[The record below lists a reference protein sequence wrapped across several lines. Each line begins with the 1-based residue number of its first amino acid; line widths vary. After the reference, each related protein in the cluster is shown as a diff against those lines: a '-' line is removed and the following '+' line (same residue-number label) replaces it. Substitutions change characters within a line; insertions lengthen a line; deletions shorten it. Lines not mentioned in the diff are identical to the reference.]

1 MEKVF
6 MIMLRSF
13 LPVGQ
18 GSFCLEQFKNG
29 ENKINIVYD
38 CGTSTKSFDINKEI
52 RANFDKGEDIL
63 IVFISHLH
71 EDHVNGLEYLL
82 NYCNVKNII
91 FPLTSK
97 SDRCIYAIRYLC
109 NSPNNNQTDFT
120 YRLIQN
126 PNEVIKN
133 FSPETNVFALNYSN
147 EERLED
153 IGDEDFG
160 QVEIISSG
168 KNVLDNLNQ
177 ISKSPIEKIWEYI
190 PFNFRESSKK
200 SKFYKALS
208 SRLEYI
214 VDDSNI
220 KRVLSQWGDRTIQEK
235 IHDSYKDVN
244 KDLNLNSLVLFSGAK
259 DKEFYQIMVRPY
271 YNEFC
276 CHCKWDYYKANG
288 CLYFGDYNASGK
300 LRWKELKSHYENY
313 WDSIGCIQLP
323 HHGSRKSYNHEIAL
337 LNAYFVV
344 SAGKQNTYRH
354 PHESV
359 MRDILFEKKYPFIVT
374 EESNSNFITK
384 IIL

>member
-1 MEKVF
+1 

-82 NYCNVKNII
+82 KYCNVKNII

-120 YRLIQN
+120 YRLIQK

-147 EERLED
+147 EEHLED

-200 SKFYKALS
+200 SDFYKALS
-208 SRLEYI
+208 SRLKYI

-220 KRVLSQWGDRTIQEK
+220 ESILSQWKVRTIQK
-235 IHDSYKDVN
+235 NIYDSYKAIN

-259 DKEFYQIMVRPY
+259 DKEINQIMVEPY
-271 YNEFC
+271 CGRCYC
-276 CHCKWDYYKANG
+276 QYKWKYCYKENG

-300 LRWKELKSHYENY
+300 LRWKELKSHYEYY
-313 WDSIGCIQLP
+313 WGSIGCIQLP
-323 HHGSRKSYNHEIAL
+323 HHGSGKSYNHELAL

-344 SAGKQNTYRH
+344 SAGKKNTYRH
-354 PHESV
+354 PHASV
-359 MRDILFEKKYPFIVT
+359 IRDILFEKKYPFIVT
-374 EESNSNFITK
+374 EESHSTFVTK